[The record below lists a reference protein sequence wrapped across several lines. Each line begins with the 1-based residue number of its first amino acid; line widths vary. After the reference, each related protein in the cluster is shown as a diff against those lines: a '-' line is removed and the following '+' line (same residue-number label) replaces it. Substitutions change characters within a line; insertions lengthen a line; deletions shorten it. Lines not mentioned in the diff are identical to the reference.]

1 MSQERHCQGS
11 LETVAQGTVD
21 DEQVLHADWSHISQP
36 QRQPLKKT
44 SNMPA
49 RKPLCVDDG
58 YACVCNFERRL
69 LLKNGGPA
77 CLVGRR
83 GSRFQGRFGSGTS
96 FGAVFTGPLA
106 GKRVSVQSKRASCAP
121 RPFYEGVWDLK
132 KDACQLFCC
141 LNNRILCL
149 TEPSGALV
157 QKSLHRNPICCQRSP
172 WKTMNKPP
180 TAPPGLVLTS
190 MQEGLRLGALCSLS
204 NLRGRP
210 GALRAGGCPGPGPCG
225 TRRCRCGP

>member
-1 MSQERHCQGS
+1 MSQKRHRQGS

-44 SNMPA
+44 GNMPA

-58 YACVCNFERRL
+58 YACVCNFGRRL

-157 QKSLHRNPICCQRSP
+157 QKSLHRNPICCHRGPRNCTETRFAAS
-172 WKTMNKPP
+172 
-180 TAPPGLVLTS
+180 A
-190 MQEGLRLGALCSLS
+190 A
-204 NLRGRP
+204 RGR
-210 GALRAGGCPGPGPCG
+210 R
-225 TRRCRCGP
+225 

>member
-1 MSQERHCQGS
+1 MVVNQSGMSQERHCQGS

-21 DEQVLHADWSHISQP
+21 DEQVLHADWSHIGQP
-36 QRQPLKKT
+36 QQQPLKKT
-44 SNMPA
+44 GNMPA

-58 YACVCNFERRL
+58 YACVCNFGRRL

-157 QKSLHRNPICCQRSP
+157 QKSLHRNPICCHRGPRNCTETRFAVS
-172 WKTMNKPP
+172 
-180 TAPPGLVLTS
+180 A
-190 MQEGLRLGALCSLS
+190 A
-204 NLRGRP
+204 RGR
-210 GALRAGGCPGPGPCG
+210 R
-225 TRRCRCGP
+225 

>member
-1 MSQERHCQGS
+1 MTNRTQHLFQ
-11 LETVAQGTVD
+11 
-21 DEQVLHADWSHISQP
+21 
-36 QRQPLKKT
+36 
-44 SNMPA
+44 
-49 RKPLCVDDG
+49 LCL
-58 YACVCNFERRL
+58 NFGRRL

-83 GSRFQGRFGSGTS
+83 GSRFQGLFGSGTS

-132 KDACQLFCC
+132 KDVCQLFCC
-141 LNNRILCL
+141 LNNRIAPRRAERHSCSEITAPKPDLL
-149 TEPSGALV
+149 PSGAS
-157 QKSLHRNPICCQRSP
+157 KLHRNPNCCQRSP
-172 WKTMNKPP
+172 WKTMKKPP
-180 TAPPGLVLTS
+180 TAPPGPVLTS
-190 MQEGLRLGALCSLS
+190 TQEGLRLGALCSLS
-204 NLRGRP
+204 NPRGQP